1 MAGDE
6 QRWQCVLV
14 AWGDKYP
21 VAEINRLVASVAS
34 QSRGLVRTVL
44 LTDRDRPGLDE
55 GIEQRRI
62 PEWWLAPEFRAGGC
76 QAKLSQFEEGLLPD
90 DVPAIFLDLDTMVLG
105 DLSRLLTVM
114 KGPETVAIL
123 QSAVLPF
130 GPVGRMLYRLTG
142 GRRYARGNS
151 SVIVFHP
158 AHCPR
163 IAAKFRAL
171 YAQHGGM
178 HFRPMIADERF
189 ISWAAQPVMQA
200 VPTRLVVKF
209 PTEYMQPWRWMVA
222 LRAALPW
229 VKARRRGLL
238 AVTFPGVKLK
248 GEDLAAL
255 PEGATFTDP
264 KGRKLFWA
272 DWALGGLRQRII
284 RHYQPANGHGQTP

>member
-163 IAAKFRAL
+163 IAAKFRAC
-171 YAQHGGM
+171 
-178 HFRPMIADERF
+178 
-189 ISWAAQPVMQA
+189 
-200 VPTRLVVKF
+200 TRATAGCTF
-209 PTEYMQPWRWMVA
+209 
-222 LRAALPW
+222 
-229 VKARRRGLL
+229 AR
-238 AVTFPGVKLK
+238 
-248 GEDLAAL
+248 
-255 PEGATFTDP
+255 
-264 KGRKLFWA
+264 
-272 DWALGGLRQRII
+272 
-284 RHYQPANGHGQTP
+284 